1 MKINVDFNSLAELL
15 NFSKTLSGGLA
26 PSQPAPSKDDRDLP
40 FGASNWQQAYEG
52 TFANLERA
60 YERIREFNDLKKN
73 NKVIR
78 AEIEKIEAKR
88 TAKANAEDEEFKRD
102 SIENLLF
109 SARAE
114 NCLKGAKI
122 YRISKLIKMKESDLM
137 KLPNFG
143 KLSLKDVKD
152 TLKAN
157 NLSLKG

>member
-15 NFSKTLSGGLA
+15 NFSKTLSNGLV
-26 PSQPAPSKDDRDLP
+26 PPAEALKREKDLP
-40 FGASNWQQAYEG
+40 LGATSWRNAYEA

-78 AEIEKIEAKR
+78 TEIEKIRNKERSKSEAEREALK
-88 TAKANAEDEEFKRD
+88 KDHIN
-102 SIENLLF
+102 NLLF
-109 SARAE
+109 SVRAH
-114 NCLKGAKI
+114 NCLVGAGI
-122 YRISKLIKMKESDLM
+122 ITISQLLEKTEDDLK

-143 KLSLKDVKD
+143 KLSLKDVVE

-157 NLSLKG
+157 NLSLRG

>member
-1 MKINVDFNSLAELL
+1 MDFNSLAEMLS
-15 NFSKTLSGGLA
+15 FAKTLSGGLSA
-26 PSQPAPSKDDRDLP
+26 PQPAPSKDDRDLP
-40 FGASNWQQAYEG
+40 FGASNWQQAYEV

-78 AEIEKIEAKR
+78 AEIQKIEAKLK
-88 TAKANAEDEEFKRD
+88 AKANKEDEDFKKD
-102 SIENLLF
+102 HISNLLF
-109 SARAE
+109 TVRAE
-114 NCLKGAKI
+114 NCLIGAGI
-122 YRISKLIKMKESDLM
+122 HRISQLIKMTQDDLM
-137 KLPNFG
+137 RLPNFG

>member
-15 NFSKTLSGGLA
+15 NFSKTLSNGLVPPVEA
-26 PSQPAPSKDDRDLP
+26 LKREKDLP
-40 FGASNWQQAYEG
+40 FGATSWRNAYEA

-78 AEIEKIEAKR
+78 AEIEKIERKLADQ
-88 TAKANAEDEEFKRD
+88 ANKEDEEFKKD
-102 SIENLLF
+102 SIQNLLF

-114 NCLKGAKI
+114 NCLLDAKI

-143 KLSLKDVKD
+143 KLSLKDVVE

-157 NLSLKG
+157 NLSLRG